1 MSFSG
6 LHMHTHGPK
15 HSYTDLQ
22 AYTYTPHTYMYVH
35 VHVHTHKHTY
45 TLELFILVLY
55 LATEI
60 LCRHNRYLCKNG
72 IRIHNTQVALGL
84 VFNIYMCAHAHT
96 QNRFEERL

>member
-15 HSYTDLQ
+15 HSYMDLQ

-35 VHVHTHKHTY
+35 VHVHTHKH